1 MPAPGPAFFIVPI
14 ERIACRSD
22 PSIRTINLQRL
33 EWRVTLT
40 IDHPKTTTRR
50 TLFGALLG
58 IALSS
63 VLAPTFGQESLTE
76 FRVIPLTAGIH
87 VIRAE
92 VALAPDER
100 SKGLMFRKVL
110 GPNQGMVFLFDQPAV
125 QCMWM
130 RNTLIPLSVAFIADD
145 GRILNVEDM
154 APQTEDNHCAARP
167 ARYALEMN
175 KGWFAKH
182 GIAAGTKIS
191 GLPRAAP

>member
-1 MPAPGPAFFIVPI
+1 MQTTAVPI
-14 ERIACRSD
+14 A
-22 PSIRTINLQRL
+22 
-33 EWRVTLT
+33 
-40 IDHPKTTTRR
+40 RR
-50 TLFGALLG
+50 TRTPFFRLAALFGV
-58 IALSS
+58 ALSS
-63 VLAPTFGQESLTE
+63 VTIAAHCQETMTE

-100 SKGLMFRKVL
+100 SKGLMFRKAL

-154 APQTEDNHCAARP
+154 APQTEDNHCAAKP

-182 GIAAGTKIS
+182 GILAGAKIS